1 MRKYLGR
8 RAAYAAGTLL
18 GVSVIIFVVLRI
30 LPGDPLV
37 AILGVEGHAR
47 MSKEDRVRIMAD
59 LGLSDPLPV
68 QYGRWLVDIAAGR
81 LGKSF
86 FRGDT
91 VAELIA
97 HRGPIS
103 AEIGLLALVISWLVG
118 LPVGILSA
126 FKPNSVPDGVA
137 RTLSV
142 LFIAIP
148 GFWLGILIVLALL
161 FWFGYKAPIVI
172 VHVWQ
177 DPWQNFQQVL
187 GPAVVLG
194 LAQGAYIARM
204 SRSCLLEVIGE
215 DFVRT
220 ARAKGLRESLI
231 VFRHALPNAL
241 LPVITISGVL
251 LGFVLGGSVAVEQAF
266 GVPGLGRALVTAV
279 VERDIIVVQ
288 NLVLLYASIFVVVNV
303 LVDLSY
309 AWLDPRIRFPGKPGA
324 LLYAREL
331 TPRHGPQTD
340 QANGATPPSDSP
352 GQRSERPGKPGAL
365 LYLHGAIP
373 LRPPEHPGG
382 GRRPGGRLHR
392 FRGGGGSAARAARP
406 AQGRLQAHERLRC
419 SRRATRSRPTS
430 GA

>member
-1 MRKYLGR
+1 VRKYLAR
-8 RAAYAAGTLL
+8 RAVYAAGTLF
-18 GVSVIIFVVLRI
+18 GVSLIIFVVLRI

-47 MSKEDRVRIMAD
+47 MTAADRVRIMAD
-59 LGLSDPLPV
+59 LGLSDPLPI
-68 QYGRWLVDIAAGR
+68 QYVRWLGDIASGR
-81 LGKSF
+81 LGRSF

-91 VAELIA
+91 VAELIL

-103 AEIGLLALVISWLVG
+103 AEIGVLALIVSWLVG

-126 FKPNSVPDGVA
+126 LRPNSVSDGVA

-142 LFIAIP
+142 LFIAVP

-161 FWFGYKAPIVI
+161 FWFGYKAPIIIIHLWQSPWENLQIVI
-172 VHVWQ
+172 
-177 DPWQNFQQVL
+177 
-187 GPAVVLG
+187 GPAMVLG

-220 ARAKGLRESLI
+220 ARAKGLREGLV

-279 VERDIIVVQ
+279 IERDIIVVQ
-288 NLVLLYASIFVVVNV
+288 NLVLLYAGIFVIINV

-309 AWLDPRIRFPGKPGA
+309 ALLDPRIR
-324 LLYAREL
+324 Y
-331 TPRHGPQTD
+331 
-340 QANGATPPSDSP
+340 
-352 GQRSERPGKPGAL
+352 
-365 LYLHGAIP
+365 
-373 LRPPEHPGG
+373 
-382 GRRPGGRLHR
+382 
-392 FRGGGGSAARAARP
+392 
-406 AQGRLQAHERLRC
+406 
-419 SRRATRSRPTS
+419 
-430 GA
+430 